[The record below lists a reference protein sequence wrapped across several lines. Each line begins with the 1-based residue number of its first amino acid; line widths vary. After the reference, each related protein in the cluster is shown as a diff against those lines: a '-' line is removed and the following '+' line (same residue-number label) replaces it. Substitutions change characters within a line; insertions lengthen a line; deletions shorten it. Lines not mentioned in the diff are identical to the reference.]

1 MNLFI
6 SAFVALITS
15 IITTWVLYRLTTWK
29 AKQDDLNAEYCHQR
43 QVALLRTQL
52 QSQDTA
58 GENHHNEQKVV
69 PLNQPMHRHELDS
82 IQTTDEPKASPPYSK
97 HQ

>member
-1 MNLFI
+1 MSLFI
-6 SAFVALITS
+6 SALVAFITAIITS
-15 IITTWVLYRLTTWK
+15 LILYRLK
-29 AKQDDLNAEYCHQR
+29 IHAVPKDDLNELHR
-43 QVALLRTQL
+43 LKIDSLRTQL
-52 QSQDTA
+52 QSQETA